1 MCVRQAH
8 IVARFRAPCLTSIA
22 TKGHTMIT
30 IEKAKATAD
39 ILVKRYPDLISA
51 AEIVNNAIQDNL
63 VTKEDALPIWAR
75 VRRITKTN

>member
-1 MCVRQAH
+1 
-8 IVARFRAPCLTSIA
+8 
-22 TKGHTMIT
+22 MIT

-75 VRRITKTN
+75 VRQITKTN